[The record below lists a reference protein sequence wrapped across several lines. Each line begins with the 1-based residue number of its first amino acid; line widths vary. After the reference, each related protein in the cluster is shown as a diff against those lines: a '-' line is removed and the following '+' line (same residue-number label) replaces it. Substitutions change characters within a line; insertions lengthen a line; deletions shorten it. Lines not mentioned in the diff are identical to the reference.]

1 MNKSYKIYLDR
12 GVLHPGH
19 PPIIAHGVMAV
30 STKELKAG
38 TILSL
43 SNGEYSPCGSSGNPA
58 GILLEDVAVLIDALN
73 ANASADAKK
82 VVSCNAVIRAI
93 GNGDSDIP
101 IGATQGSMSA
111 LGYSQSWTVGSGGS
125 TSEIYLSRTDKKLL
139 GAGRSIGSYSPIE
152 ELV

>member
-1 MNKSYKIYLDR
+1 
-12 GVLHPGH
+12 
-19 PPIIAHGVMAV
+19 MAY
-30 STKELKAG
+30 A
-38 TILSL
+38 TINDIEGRMTRTLS
-43 SNGEYSPCGSSGNPA
+43 SDERRVCEN
-58 GILLEDVAVLIDALN
+58 LLEDVAVLIDALN
-73 ANASADAKK
+73 ANASAEAKK
-82 VVSCNAVIRAI
+82 IVSCNAVIRAI

-125 TSEIYLSRTDKKLL
+125 VSEIYLSRTDKKLL